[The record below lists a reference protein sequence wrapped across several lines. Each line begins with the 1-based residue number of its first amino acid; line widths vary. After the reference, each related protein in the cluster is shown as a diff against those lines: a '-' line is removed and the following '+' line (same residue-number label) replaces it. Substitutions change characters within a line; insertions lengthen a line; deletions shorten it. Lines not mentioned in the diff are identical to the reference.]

1 MEKSIVG
8 KVVRVLDEYTIVINL
23 GVKDGVTESD
33 RYLIYNLGDEI
44 IEPDTNES
52 LGRLELVCGEGR
64 PIHIQEK
71 LTTLETAKLEISK
84 SKVIR
89 KNGGWASLV
98 GGPEEEIIDPREI
111 KIPFKN
117 ANIGSLVKQIR

>member
-8 KVVRVLDEYTIVINL
+8 KVVRVLDDYTIVINR
-23 GVKDGVTESD
+23 GTKDGVTKSD
-33 RYLIYNLGDEI
+33 RYIIYNLGDEI

-52 LGRLELVCGEGR
+52 LGRLELVCGEGK
-64 PIHIQEK
+64 PSHIQEN
-71 LTTLETAKLEISK
+71 LTTLETAKFEVSK

-98 GGPEEEIIDPREI
+98 GGTEEEIIDPQEI
-111 KIPFKN
+111 KIAFKDVI
-117 ANIGSLVKQIR
+117 IGSLVKQIR